1 MPTQDLIQ
9 RFLFKDHAIRGQYV
23 HLDQAWLSMLN
34 QRHYPHNLTRL
45 LGELTAFSTLLANGM
60 KYEGRLT
67 LQVQGKGPVNLL
79 VVDID
84 NELKLRGLAK
94 TASSLSGLDNA
105 NQLLGDG
112 QILVTLENRQTDHF
126 YQSYV
131 PRESDD
137 LTNDLQGF
145 LTQSEQLESRLFI
158 AVNEQAIG
166 ALYLQKMPQTDQHD
180 ADAWDRIS
188 HLASTVKAEELLEL
202 DAPTLLTRLFHEEQV
217 ELYPAREVEY
227 YCPSNRQQVATMIQS
242 LGETEARQLLTEQGE
257 IVVFNDMCNYHE
269 RFNEADIDAL
279 FKPNL
284 NA

>member
-1 MPTQDLIQ
+1 MSQDVIQ
-9 RFLFKDHAIRGQYV
+9 RFLFKEHAIRGQYL

-34 QRHYPHNLTRL
+34 ERHYPASLVRL
-45 LGELTAFSTLLANGM
+45 LGELTAFSALLANGM

-67 LQVQGKGPVNLL
+67 LQVQGNGPVNLL

-84 NELKLRGLAK
+84 HQLHLRGLAK
-94 TASSLSGLDNA
+94 TQAPLEGLDNA

-131 PRESDD
+131 PREDDD
-137 LTNDLQGF
+137 LTVDLQGF

-158 AVNEQAIG
+158 ALNDQAIG
-166 ALYLQKMPQTDQHD
+166 ALYLQKMPETDGHD

-188 HLASTVKAEELLEL
+188 HLASTVKKDELLNL
-202 DAPTLLTRLFHEEQV
+202 DIHSLLTRLFHEEQV
-217 ELYPAREVEY
+217 ELYPPRSLEYVCPRNRE
-227 YCPSNRQQVATMIQS
+227 QIATMIKA
-242 LGETEARQLLTEQGE
+242 LGEEQARQILAEQGE

-269 RFNEADIDAL
+269 RFNQADLDDL
-279 FKPNL
+279 FKADL